1 MVRVN
6 PALAGYQPE
15 KLYPLYQQLEQRLM
29 QIPGVIG
36 ASYSIYSP
44 MRGENWSFGIH
55 VEGRPP
61 DEDFDAS
68 FNRIGPHYFETLST
82 RLLRGR
88 TIGAE
93 HTPNARPAAV
103 VNQAFVR
110 KFFSKQDPIGR
121 HFGMGDPSRSGDFEI
136 VGVVED
142 TKYQEAR
149 EPAYP
154 TFFMPFLQVSKDPK
168 MAFMIGSH
176 YIGDIELRVA
186 GNPENL
192 NAAVRRTLADID
204 PNLTNTRSDEQCTNK

>member
-1 MVRVN
+1 VRVN
-6 PALAGYQPE
+6 PALAGYKPE

-55 VEGRPP
+55 VEGHPP

-110 KFFSKQDPIGR
+110 KFIPKQDPIGR

>member
-6 PALAGYQPE
+6 PALAGYKPE

-68 FNRIGPHYFETLST
+68 FNRIGPHYFETLGT

-93 HTPNARPAAV
+93 DTPNARPAAV

-110 KFFSKQDPIGR
+110 KFIPKQDPIGR

-142 TKYQEAR
+142 TKYQEAANR
-149 EPAYP
+149 LTPP
-154 TFFMPFLQVSKDPK
+154 SSCRSCKCRKTPK
-168 MAFMIGSH
+168 WLS
-176 YIGDIELRVA
+176 
-186 GNPENL
+186 
-192 NAAVRRTLADID
+192 
-204 PNLTNTRSDEQCTNK
+204 